1 MISKVKTW
9 SRVAQIVYVIVSVN
23 VILNLSLKK
32 LGKPF
37 VFTFLKDVIEKIKRN
52 PMV

>member
-1 MISKVKTW
+1 MCGTNRIRDRFRKRDSK
-9 SRVAQIVYVIVSVN
+9 
-23 VILNLSLKK
+23 SLFKK
-32 LGKPF
+32 GKPF

>member
-32 LGKPF
+32 GSLLCSL
-37 VFTFLKDVIEKIKRN
+37 FLKDVIEKIKRN
-52 PMV
+52 PKV